1 MPVLIQDPLQVVLL
15 IALLGFLVGAA
26 KGGFSGLGAL
36 LVPLLSLVLPV
47 ATAVGV
53 LLPMLM
59 AGDAFAVYTY
69 WQEWDLQLL
78 RRMLLPGALGALA
91 GTALLTLLTLLA
103 PTALRLVL
111 AIFVLLLIG
120 YKLLSDRL
128 QQWRYTASRWHAP
141 AAGALAGLASG
152 LFNNGGPPFNAYML
166 LLQLPPRTFIATA
179 TLFFTLINIIKVPVF
194 LYTGILDVPRLLSL
208 WWVFPFIPLG
218 IMAARF
224 LVVRLNQL
232 WFERVVMAMLLSAAG
247 LLLWQSR

>member
-1 MPVLIQDPLQVVLL
+1 MRITAQLILK
-15 IALLGFLVGAA
+15 GFTA
-26 KGGFSGLGAL
+26 KWGHK
-36 LVPLLSLVLPV
+36 
-47 ATAVGV
+47 
-53 LLPMLM
+53 
-59 AGDAFAVYTY
+59 D
-69 WQEWDLQLL
+69 EQLL
-78 RRMLLPGALGALA
+78 REQLSREPVGYQTRA
-91 GTALLTLLTLLA
+91 G
-103 PTALRLVL
+103 
-111 AIFVLLLIG
+111 
-120 YKLLSDRL
+120 
-128 QQWRYTASRWHAP
+128 RYTASRWHAP

-179 TLFFTLINIIKVPVF
+179 TLFFTLINIIKVPGF

-224 LVVRLNQL
+224 LVVRLSQL